1 MLVGEEKTFPPG
13 DREKC
18 LPKIFDKAVF
28 HFGNFV
34 RRTKRSSELNNKLD
48 TSSKLSYKSYC
59 LTLKY
64 VVRFLKTQI
73 KQTPHCLLSGFPFSP
88 LFVLF

>member
-34 RRTKRSSELNNKLD
+34 RRTKGSSELNNKLD

-73 KQTPHCLLSGFPFSP
+73 KQTLHCLLSGSPFSP